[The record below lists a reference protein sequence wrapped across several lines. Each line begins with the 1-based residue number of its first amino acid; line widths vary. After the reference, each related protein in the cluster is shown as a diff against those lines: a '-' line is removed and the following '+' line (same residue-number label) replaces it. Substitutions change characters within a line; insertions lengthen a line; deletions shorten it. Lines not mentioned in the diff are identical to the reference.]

1 MLVALSGLET
11 LANSTIISSALGV
24 ADLKTTCVI
33 VVCLGDRTTC
43 PSGQYKLRQ
52 TQSCFHFQLRQ

>member
-33 VVCLGDRTTC
+33 VVCLGDRTTRVD
-43 PSGQYKLRQ
+43 KADLVHRE
-52 TQSCFHFQLRQ
+52 

>member
-33 VVCLGDRTTC
+33 VICLGDRTT
-43 PSGQYKLRQ
+43 GLQAR
-52 TQSCFHFQLRQ
+52 